1 LTVIHIQPDAYADI
15 ENAAGWYEEKRG
27 GLGIAF
33 VLEFDAAISRVSEHP
48 EAYAQQF
55 RDARRVLMRRFP
67 YAIYYLFSPE
77 VVEVF
82 AVLHQHQEP
91 SAWTS
96 RLS

>member
-1 LTVIHIQPDAYADI
+1 MTVIHIQPDAYADI
-15 ENAAGWYEEKRG
+15 ENAAGWYEERRG

-33 VLEFDAAISRVSEHP
+33 VLEFDAALFRVSENP

-55 RDARRVLMRRFP
+55 GSVRRVLMRRFP
-67 YAIYYLFSPE
+67 FAIYYEFSPTI
-77 VVEVF
+77 VEVF

-91 SAWTS
+91 TAWTS